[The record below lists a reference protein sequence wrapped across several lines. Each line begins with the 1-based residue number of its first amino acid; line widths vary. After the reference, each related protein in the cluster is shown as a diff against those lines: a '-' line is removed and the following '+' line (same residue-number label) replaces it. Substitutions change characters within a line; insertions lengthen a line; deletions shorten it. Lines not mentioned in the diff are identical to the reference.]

1 LVFEESELP
10 RNGDGIMKNIYKD
23 TKPTE
28 WACGFGIWDSS
39 T

>member
-1 LVFEESELP
+1 MRKQSSVLVFEESELP

-28 WACGFGIWDSS
+28 
-39 T
+39 